1 MNTKIDKIHARY
13 ILDSRANPTVEAEIT
28 LEDGSFGRAAV
39 PSGASTGKLEA
50 YELRDSDES
59 YLGKG
64 VSKAVDNINTKI
76 QDLIIGKDSGDQANI
91 DSLMKELDG
100 SENKSN
106 LGANAILAV
115 SIANI
120 KAYSASSKKQAYE
133 VLPNLYGPASLPI
146 PFLNILNGGAHADN
160 KVDIQEFMIVPH
172 GFERFDY
179 SIKAGVEIYHTLK
192 NLLKD
197 KNLSTNVGDEG
208 GFAPD
213 FDSSSEVIEAIL
225 LSIEKAGYKVG
236 EEVSIALDAAA
247 SEFYK
252 DEKYMI
258 EGQELSSSQMVD
270 YLYDLTEKYPIIS
283 IEDGLAEDDWEGWRL
298 LTEKIGEGIQLVGDD
313 LFVTQEKILQEGI
326 DKGIANSILIKLN
339 QVGTLTET
347 LDTMN
352 LAKDN
357 NYSSI
362 VSHRSGET
370 EDTFISH
377 LVVGTSSGQIK
388 TGAPARS
395 ERTAKYNEL
404 LRIGETVGLDAFNN
418 RWKK

>member
-1 MNTKIDKIHARY
+1 
-13 ILDSRANPTVEAEIT
+13 
-28 LEDGSFGRAAV
+28 
-39 PSGASTGKLEA
+39 
-50 YELRDSDES
+50 
-59 YLGKG
+59 
-64 VSKAVDNINTKI
+64 
-76 QDLIIGKDSGDQANI
+76 
-91 DSLMKELDG
+91 
-100 SENKSN
+100 
-106 LGANAILAV
+106 
-115 SIANI
+115 
-120 KAYSASSKKQAYE
+120 
-133 VLPNLYGPASLPI
+133 
-146 PFLNILNGGAHADN
+146 
-160 KVDIQEFMIVPH
+160 MIVPH

-179 SIKAGVEIYHTLK
+179 SLKAGVEIYHTLK

-225 LSIEKAGYKVG
+225 LSIEKAGYKVD

-298 LTEKIGEGIQLVGDD
+298 LTEKIGEGTQLVGDD

-326 DKGIANSILIKLN
+326 DKDIANSILIKLN

-347 LDTMN
+347 LDTMTI
-352 LAKDN
+352 AKDN

>member
-50 YELRDSDES
+50 HELRDSDES

-225 LSIEKAGYKVG
+225 LSIEKAGYKVDD
-236 EEVSIALDAAA
+236 EVSIALDAAA

-283 IEDGLAEDDWEGWRL
+283 IEDGLAEDDWEGWSL
-298 LTEKIGEGIQLVGDD
+298 LTEKIGEGTQLVGDD

-326 DKGIANSILIKLN
+326 DKNIANSILIKIN

-347 LDTMN
+347 LETMT

-370 EDTFISH
+370 EDIFISH